1 MNQEKRVEQL
11 ESLLKQLRVGR
22 RVLMNV
28 LELVQ
33 DEQREKIVQLE
44 QENEKL
50 RRKNQRYAKMLMQM
64 KWRK

>member
-11 ESLLKQLRVGR
+11 ESMLEQLRVGR

-33 DEQREKIVQLE
+33 DEQREKISQLE
-44 QENEKL
+44 HENEKL
-50 RRKNQRYAKMLMQM
+50 RRINQRYAKMLMQM